1 MVSRA
6 SCETRSVEND
16 PRRRRSRGGRRRGGG
31 GGQERGKPTRTPAQP
46 KPPQAS
52 RGLARRE
59 RPPRRRGAAPRSPD
73 ELRSG
78 LPCVIVMDCR
88 EGEPDRTGAAAVFEG
103 FFDLETGDPRR
114 AGYGVPRLRIVRPA
128 AAPPAPVEPRAD
140 LELPSPLVRPGA
152 ASPAPVEP
160 PSQSVR
166 SSPALP
172 ASNEPPSIERLWGF
186 ECWWRP
192 DPGNAGLTDTDRI
205 EVEQSKKLLRGLIR
219 DSRRST
225 RPALAR

>member
-1 MVSRA
+1 
-6 SCETRSVEND
+6 
-16 PRRRRSRGGRRRGGG
+16 
-31 GGQERGKPTRTPAQP
+31 
-46 KPPQAS
+46 
-52 RGLARRE
+52 
-59 RPPRRRGAAPRSPD
+59 
-73 ELRSG
+73 
-78 LPCVIVMDCR
+78 MDCR

-128 AAPPAPVEPRAD
+128 AAPSDPGDPETETA
-140 LELPSPLVRPGA
+140 RPGPA
-152 ASPAPVEP
+152 TPAPVEP
-160 PSQSVR
+160 P
-166 SSPALP
+166 A
-172 ASNEPPSIERLWGF
+172 IERVWGF

-192 DPGNAGLTDTDRI
+192 DPANAGLTDADRI

>member
-1 MVSRA
+1 
-6 SCETRSVEND
+6 
-16 PRRRRSRGGRRRGGG
+16 
-31 GGQERGKPTRTPAQP
+31 
-46 KPPQAS
+46 
-52 RGLARRE
+52 
-59 RPPRRRGAAPRSPD
+59 
-73 ELRSG
+73 
-78 LPCVIVMDCR
+78 MDCR

-114 AGYGVPRLRIVRPA
+114 AGFGVPRLRV
-128 AAPPAPVEPRAD
+128 
-140 LELPSPLVRPGA
+140 VRPGP

-160 PSQSVR
+160 RTP
-166 SSPALP
+166 
-172 ASNEPPSIERLWGF
+172 ERLWGF

-192 DPGNAGLTDTDRI
+192 DPGNAGLTDADRT

>member
-1 MVSRA
+1 
-6 SCETRSVEND
+6 
-16 PRRRRSRGGRRRGGG
+16 
-31 GGQERGKPTRTPAQP
+31 
-46 KPPQAS
+46 
-52 RGLARRE
+52 
-59 RPPRRRGAAPRSPD
+59 
-73 ELRSG
+73 
-78 LPCVIVMDCR
+78 MDCR

-128 AAPPAPVEPRAD
+128 PSVLLEPDSDDMRPA
-140 LELPSPLVRPGA
+140 L
-152 ASPAPVEP
+152 ASPASAEARTKEL
-160 PSQSVR
+160 QS
-166 SSPALP
+166 P
-172 ASNEPPSIERLWGF
+172 ERLWGF

-192 DPGNAGLTDTDRI
+192 DPANAGLTDADRI

>member
-1 MVSRA
+1 MVRRA
-6 SCETRSVEND
+6 SCETRWVQND
-16 PRRRRSRGGRRRGGG
+16 PRRRRSRGGRRRGAGG
-31 GGQERGKPTRTPAQP
+31 ERAKPTRAPAEP
-46 KPPQAS
+46 KPPQPA
-52 RGLARRE
+52 RGLARRD
-59 RPPRRRGAAPRSPD
+59 RPQRRRAAPEPRSPD

-78 LPCVIVMDCR
+78 TPCVIVMDCR

-128 AAPPAPVEPRAD
+128 PAAVAPEAED
-140 LELPSPLVRPGA
+140 VRPG
-152 ASPAPVEP
+152 
-160 PSQSVR
+160 
-166 SSPALP
+166 PALP
-172 ASNEPPSIERLWGF
+172 APAEPPSKVPERVWGF

-192 DPGNAGLTDTDRI
+192 DPTSAGLTEADRV

>member
-1 MVSRA
+1 
-6 SCETRSVEND
+6 
-16 PRRRRSRGGRRRGGG
+16 
-31 GGQERGKPTRTPAQP
+31 
-46 KPPQAS
+46 
-52 RGLARRE
+52 
-59 RPPRRRGAAPRSPD
+59 
-73 ELRSG
+73 
-78 LPCVIVMDCR
+78 MDCR

-128 AAPPAPVEPRAD
+128 PAVDNEGQPE
-140 LELPSPLVRPGA
+140 RPGP

-160 PSQSVR
+160 HSM
-166 SSPALP
+166 
-172 ASNEPPSIERLWGF
+172 ERLWGF

-192 DPGNAGLTDTDRI
+192 DPANAGLTDADRI

>member
-1 MVSRA
+1 
-6 SCETRSVEND
+6 
-16 PRRRRSRGGRRRGGG
+16 
-31 GGQERGKPTRTPAQP
+31 
-46 KPPQAS
+46 
-52 RGLARRE
+52 
-59 RPPRRRGAAPRSPD
+59 
-73 ELRSG
+73 
-78 LPCVIVMDCR
+78 MDCR

-128 AAPPAPVEPRAD
+128 RSVPVEP
-140 LELPSPLVRPGA
+140 ESETVRPG
-152 ASPAPVEP
+152 PATPALVEP
-160 PSQSVR
+160 PSK
-166 SSPALP
+166 
-172 ASNEPPSIERLWGF
+172 EPQGPERVWGF

-192 DPGNAGLTDTDRI
+192 DPANAGLTDADRI

>member
-6 SCETRSVEND
+6 SCETRRVEND
-16 PRRRRSRGGRRRGGG
+16 PRRRRSRSGRRRGAGG
-31 GGQERGKPTRTPAQP
+31 ERAKPTRAPAEP
-46 KPPQAS
+46 KPAGAA
-52 RGLARRE
+52 RGLARRD
-59 RPPRRRGAAPRSPD
+59 RPQRRRAPAAQRSPD
-73 ELRSG
+73 ELRTG
-78 LPCVIVMDCR
+78 TPCVIVMDCR

-103 FFDLETGDPRR
+103 FFDLETGEPRR

-128 AAPPAPVEPRAD
+128 PSVRLEP
-140 LELPSPLVRPGA
+140 ESESVPSGPT
-152 ASPAPVEP
+152 SPAAV
-160 PSQSVR
+160 Q
-166 SSPALP
+166 P
-172 ASNEPPSIERLWGF
+172 ASQERVWGF

-192 DPGNAGLTDTDRI
+192 DPTNAGLTDADRI